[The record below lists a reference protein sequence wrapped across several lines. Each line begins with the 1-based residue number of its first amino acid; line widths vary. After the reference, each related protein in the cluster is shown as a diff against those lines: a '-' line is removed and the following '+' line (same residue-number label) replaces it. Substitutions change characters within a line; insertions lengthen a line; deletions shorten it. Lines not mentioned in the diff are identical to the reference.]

1 MSDETKMPHGAIAWI
16 DLTVSNAV
24 VVRDFYKK
32 VVGWDHAGC
41 DMGGYEDF
49 NMMPG
54 GTETPVAGVCHAVG
68 SNEGMPASWMIY
80 ITVPDVDAAA
90 AKCVELG
97 GEIVREPK
105 GDSARFCVIRDPA
118 GAVCALFETK
128 D

>member
-80 ITVPDVDAAA
+80 ITVEDVETSARR
-90 AKCVELG
+90 CVEQG
-97 GEIVREPK
+97 GEGVDGPRKMGPWT
-105 GDSARFCVIRDPA
+105 FCVIRDPA
-118 GAVCALFETK
+118 GAVSVLIEG
-128 D
+128 